1 MLKKIHHKLHRQ
13 WMTGRLNL
21 VAAAR
26 RMGYR
31 KGSLTKGV
39 TKVRTVLGEM
49 GITIL

>member
-1 MLKKIHHKLHRQ
+1 MLTKAHRQ
-13 WMTGRLNL
+13 LHHRWMTGKLNI

-26 RMGYR
+26 RMGYK

-39 TKVRTVLGEM
+39 QKVRTLLGEM